1 MASRTLRNLVVS
13 PYRWLLRGLWALQ
26 RPPRNPQRR
35 RRVLLCAETEM
46 MTSYAN
52 AAAQLVAE
60 EPQVATYFT
69 QAPSAGT
76 ASDAL
81 RPLAQELGHNFVP
94 YWKARMQWWDLIVFP
109 EYRAAD
115 RFHPDAPKVLVNHFL
130 DSGKIING
138 KEYRFERELVH
149 LGRPLFRKIFD
160 ASYVSRDRAIAGD
173 PQLEDQIVVVG
184 DLRSDEMFKLVDR
197 REEIRRE
204 FGFQSDETVVLIQ
217 STWGPQSIM
226 ERWGSQLLEEALEL
240 QKSTNFRFI
249 ASTHPLHWSGRRVA
263 EHPWGEHLLSLQ
275 PRGLRVVR
283 PGDDWAVSMVA
294 SDVAISD
301 NTSLAATYCQLGKPL
316 IFIND
321 LEDYLPEG
329 TSISKLYKISPHLA
343 NAEDLHRTLCQ
354 VQDDYPYEELR
365 EIAYAVNSY
374 PGEAEQK
381 IRAELL
387 EVLHLDA

>member
-1 MASRTLRNLVVS
+1 MANRTLRNLVVS
-13 PYRWLLRGLWALQ
+13 PYRWLLRGLWAVQ
-26 RPPRNPQRR
+26 RPPRNPQRG

-46 MTSYAN
+46 MASYAN
-52 AAAQLVAE
+52 AAAQLVAD
-60 EPQVATYFT
+60 EPLVETYFT
-69 QAPSAGT
+69 QAPSAGM
-76 ASDAL
+76 SSEAL
-81 RPLAQELGHNFVP
+81 RPLAEQLGHRYVP

-130 DSGKIING
+130 GGGKMING

-149 LGRPLFRKIFD
+149 MGRPMFRKIFD
-160 ASYVSRDRAIAGD
+160 ASYASRERAIAAD
-173 PQLEDQIVVVG
+173 PKLAEQIVVVG

-204 FGFQSDETVVLIQ
+204 LGFQPDDTVVLVQ

-226 ERWGSQLLEEALEL
+226 ERWGPELLDEALKIQDGTE
-240 QKSTNFRFI
+240 FRFI

-283 PGDDWAVSMVA
+283 PEDDWGVSMVA
-294 SDVAISD
+294 SDMVISD

-316 IFIND
+316 MFID
-321 LEDYLPEG
+321 GLEDFVPEG
-329 TSISKLYKISPHLA
+329 STVGKLYEISPHLA
-343 NAEDLHRTLCQ
+343 SADDLHRTLCQ
-354 VQDDYPYEELR
+354 VQDDYPYEQLR
-365 EIAYAVNSY
+365 HIAYGVNAY
-374 PGEAEQK
+374 PGEAEKK
-381 IRAELL
+381 IRAELMEELEL
-387 EVLHLDA
+387 EV